1 MMWPGYLKVLIE
13 QTFTH
18 HKLALRKKVNNII
31 PMDEE
36 NSMLQNPALTMPYRD
51 DNPHDRAEILYGISP
66 IGEDHYSINTS
77 QYAKRAEL
85 PEGSAE
91 TIATQLVEGTK
102 EPIRINN
109 KGLGFLLNFEIRNG
123 KGTPERR
130 GASVIGEYDPQ
141 NPPFFA
147 VYVKPDYS
155 KFMGVEVPIDKN
167 AGLKECAQNII
178 IMTMD

>member
-1 MMWPGYLKVLIE
+1 
-13 QTFTH
+13 
-18 HKLALRKKVNNII
+18 
-31 PMDEE
+31 MDEE
-36 NSMLQNPALTMPYRD
+36 NSMLQNPALTMPYKD
-51 DNPHDRAEILYGISP
+51 DNPYDRAEILYGISP
-66 IGEDHYSINTS
+66 ICEDHYSINTS

-123 KGTPERR
+123 RGTPERIEDR
-130 GASVIGEYDPQ
+130 VIGEYDPQ
-141 NPPFFA
+141 NPPLLA
-147 VYVKPDYS
+147 VYVRSDYS

-167 AGLKECAQNII
+167 AWLKKYAQNII
-178 IMTMD
+178 MMTMD